1 MNEKFVIYQ
10 YDDNGKLISTTTLRW
25 FKPKSSDDYTF
36 DVYAGFKVSPDA
48 RSIKLERERFWVD
61 NWGIH
66 PIYNYN
72 SRIHIYVPFCG
83 NDFFH
88 YHKTNNMIYLCI
100 TFCGDRSFYEYHYG
114 TLKHID
120 KSKAKASD
128 EHLPALNISDI
139 PREYRDALL

>member
-1 MNEKFVIYQ
+1 MNNEEFVIYQ
-10 YDDNGKLISTTTLRW
+10 YDDNGKLISTTTLR
-25 FKPKSSDDYTF
+25 FRKPKSSDYTF
-36 DVYAGFKVSPDA
+36 DMYSGFKVNPDTC
-48 RSIKLERERFWVD
+48 SIKLERERFGLD

-72 SRIHIYVPFCG
+72 SRIRIRVPFCK
-83 NDFFH
+83 NDFFCH
-88 YHKTNNMIYLCI
+88 HKTNNMIYLCI
-100 TFCGDRSFYEYHYG
+100 TFCGDRTFYEYHYG